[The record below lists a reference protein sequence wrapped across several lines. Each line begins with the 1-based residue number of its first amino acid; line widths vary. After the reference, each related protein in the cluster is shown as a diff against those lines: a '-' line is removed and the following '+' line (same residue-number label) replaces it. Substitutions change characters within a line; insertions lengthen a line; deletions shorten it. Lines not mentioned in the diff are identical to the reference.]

1 MNQGLAA
8 ETADGRGAPRLR
20 DWGLVLLVGLGTGI
34 VTQVGQSVLPTG
46 WSQAAN
52 AISPWLLVAFLAGSS
67 MPSRASAITAGI
79 VTLVLALVGYYA
91 TTQIRYGI
99 GGGTG
104 SLVFWGLGALTG
116 GPVFGLAGRLWR
128 TGTDLLRPIA
138 LGLLAAVAIAEG
150 IYHAVVLVEPS
161 VGAGFVVGGLLV
173 PLVLGRT
180 WQDRIR
186 SYVAALPALGL
197 GGLGY
202 VAFTVI
208 YGLTSRI

>member
-20 DWGLVLLVGLGTGI
+20 HWGLVLLVGLGTGV

>member
-1 MNQGLAA
+1 VNQALAA
-8 ETADGRGAPRLR
+8 EAADRRVAPRLR
-20 DWGLVLLVGLGTGI
+20 HWGLVLLVGLGTGV

-99 GGGTG
+99 GGGSG

-116 GPVFGLAGRLWR
+116 GPVFGLAGRAWR
-128 TGTDLLRPIA
+128 TGTDLERPIA

-150 IYHAVVLVEPS
+150 IYHALVLVEPS
-161 VGAGFVVGGLLV
+161 VAAGFVMGGLLV

-180 WQDRIR
+180 WQDRLR
-186 SYVAALPALGL
+186 SYVAAVPALGL

-202 VAFTVI
+202 VAFTVL
-208 YGLTSRI
+208 YGLTARI

>member
-20 DWGLVLLVGLGTGI
+20 HWSLVLLVGLATGV